1 MSSLSA
7 SIAYVRYS
15 KSDGIWD
22 GPRATHRDSMQGA
35 CGPPYQSS
43 AAERQ
48 LYSWSMSH
56 INDRFRMSSSS
67 QSRADM
73 RCVSSDSGEIE
84 QYSVETPPK
93 PPSALLARKYA
104 WLKGFSEPK

>member
-15 KSDGIWD
+15 KSEGICD
-22 GPRATHRDSMQGA
+22 GPRATQRVSMHGA

-48 LYSWSMSH
+48 SCSWSMSH
-56 INDRFRMSSSS
+56 MSDRFLMSSSS

-84 QYSVETPPK
+84 QYSVDTAAS
-93 PPSALLARKYA
+93 PPSAFTARENA
-104 WLKGFSEPK
+104 WLNGF